1 MIEFINQ
8 NSDVISAL
16 SSLLLLFVT
25 IIYVVINSLMHSEM
39 VKSRELMLKPD
50 LSLRFERIKSGFM
63 KIVIENNSSND
74 IYNLTFVEYPEE
86 MTGIVGNP
94 QPGFIKDG
102 IKYMASKQIYES
114 FYINYPYL
122 VTRKL
127 HNKIIKFK
135 MNYSNSSGKIYT
147 KEIEI
152 NLSLFYD
159 NTSFEN

>member
-1 MIEFINQ
+1 
-8 NSDVISAL
+8 
-16 SSLLLLFVT
+16 
-25 IIYVVINSLMHSEM
+25 
-39 VKSRELMLKPD
+39 MLKPD

>member
-1 MIEFINQ
+1 MIEYLNA
-8 NSDVISAL
+8 NSQIISTF
-16 SSLLLLFVT
+16 SSVLLLFVT
-25 IIYVVINSLMHSEM
+25 MIYVVINSLMHSEM
-39 VKSRELMLKPD
+39 VKSRELILKPD

-74 IYNLTFVEYPEE
+74 IYNLKFEEYPEG
-86 MTGIVGNP
+86 MMGTAGNP

-122 VTRKL
+122 VNKKL

-135 MNYSNSSGKIYT
+135 VKYSNFSGRIFT

-159 NTSFEN
+159 NVIMKN